1 MSILCD
7 KNTKLLVQGM
17 GKMGTFHAKLSIEY
31 GTQVVGGVH
40 PGKGGSE
47 IEGIPVF
54 NTVVEAVE
62 STGANASVIFVPPPG
77 AADAILEAAE
87 AGLDLT
93 ACITEGIPVNDMAK
107 AGAAIKSSHTRLV
120 GPNCPGVVTPEQC
133 RIGIMPAQITRPGP
147 VGVVSRSGT
156 LTYEAV
162 DQLSRIGIGQS
173 TCLGIGGDPIIGT
186 NFIDALTLFQ
196 ADPDTKAIV
205 MIGEIDGIPIFNTVA
220 EAVKA
225 TGANA
230 SVIFVPP
237 PGAADAILEAAEAE
251 LDLTACITEGIPAN
265 DMARAGA
272 AIKSSRTRLVG
283 PNCPGVVTPE
293 QCRIG
298 IMPAQITRPGPVGVV
313 SRSGTLTYEAVDQL
327 SRLGIGQSTCLGI
340 GGDPIIG
347 TNFIDALELFQ
358 ADAETKAIVMIGEIG
373 GSAEEEAAEF
383 IISNVDKPVAC
394 FIAGQNA
401 PPGKRMGHAGA
412 IIAGGKGKA
421 SDKIAALE
429 AAGVA
434 VSPSPAQI
442 GETLAKYAPGLE
454 G

>member
-7 KNTKLLVQGM
+7 RNTKLIVQGM
-17 GKMGTFHAKLSIEY
+17 GKMGTFHAKLSVEY

-47 IEGIPVF
+47 IDGIPVF
-54 NTVVEAVE
+54 NTVADAVEA
-62 STGANASVIFVPPPG
+62 TGANASVIFVPPPG

-93 ACITEGIPVNDMAK
+93 VCITEGIPVNDMAK
-107 AGAAIKSSHTRLV
+107 VGSAIKSTHTRLV

-196 ADPDTKAIV
+196 AD
-205 MIGEIDGIPIFNTVA
+205 
-220 EAVKA
+220 
-225 TGANA
+225 
-230 SVIFVPP
+230 
-237 PGAADAILEAAEAE
+237 AD
-251 LDLTACITEGIPAN
+251 
-265 DMARAGA
+265 
-272 AIKSSRTRLVG
+272 
-283 PNCPGVVTPE
+283 
-293 QCRIG
+293 
-298 IMPAQITRPGPVGVV
+298 
-313 SRSGTLTYEAVDQL
+313 
-327 SRLGIGQSTCLGI
+327 
-340 GGDPIIG
+340 
-347 TNFIDALELFQ
+347 
-358 ADAETKAIVMIGEIG
+358 TKAIVMIGEIG

-383 IISNVDKPVAC
+383 IQSNVDKPVAC

-442 GETLAKYAPGLE
+442 GETLAKHAPGLE